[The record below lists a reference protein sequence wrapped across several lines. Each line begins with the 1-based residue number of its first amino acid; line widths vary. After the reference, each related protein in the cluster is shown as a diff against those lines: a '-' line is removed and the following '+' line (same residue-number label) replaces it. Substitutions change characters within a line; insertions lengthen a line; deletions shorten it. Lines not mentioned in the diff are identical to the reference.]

1 MVITRF
7 CCNVNGYIKN
17 NFIYWNGGSENIKA
31 AILGLSTENGFII
44 SVRLAHTVILF
55 RNRIFRVIQAHFR
68 LELLVGLGI
77 SVAEKRSQILLVIAV
92 NVLHTL
98 PNLFIEID
106 VTPLADNT
114 LYILAKI
121 RVE

>member
-17 NFIYWNGGSENIKA
+17 NFIYWNGSSENIKA

-55 RNRIFRVIQAHFR
+55 
-68 LELLVGLGI
+68 
-77 SVAEKRSQILLVIAV
+77 
-92 NVLHTL
+92 
-98 PNLFIEID
+98 
-106 VTPLADNT
+106 
-114 LYILAKI
+114 
-121 RVE
+121 